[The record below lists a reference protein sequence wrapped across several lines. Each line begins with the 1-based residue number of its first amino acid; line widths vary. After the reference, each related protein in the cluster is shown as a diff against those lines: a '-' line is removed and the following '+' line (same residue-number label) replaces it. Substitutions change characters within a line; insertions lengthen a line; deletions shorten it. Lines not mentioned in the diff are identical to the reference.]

1 MKNDKINEL
10 QEELSPQHEG
20 IEGEEG
26 GVQISII
33 PSPSTEQ
40 PLNARVSAINIMEIT
55 TELNASSFYLSF
67 LSAMSKSRLIGA
79 PLHQYLTPAK
89 KVI

>member
-10 QEELSPQHEG
+10 QEELNPQYEG
-20 IEGEEG
+20 IEGEEV

-40 PLNARVSAINIMEIT
+40 TLDARVSAKNIMEIT

-67 LSAMSKSRLIGA
+67 LSATSKSRLISA

-89 KVI
+89 KVN